1 MDRLGFVMTFK
12 IQPSW
17 LEADNNILRISDT
30 AGQEEYE
37 HVRRLAYPGTD
48 VLIIAFNIMER
59 DSFDNITNIWIK
71 DKNNHMKNAKVGK
84 NMYCMDKIKPWKY
97 SGLDGKYSMTKYS

>member
-1 MDRLGFVMTFK
+1 MTFK

-48 VLIIAFNIMER
+48 ILFIAFNIMGR
-59 DSFDNITNIWIK
+59 NSFDNITKFWIK
-71 DKNNHMKNAKVGK
+71 GSVQTKVGK
-84 NMYCMDKIKPWKY
+84 FYIRE
-97 SGLDGKYSMTKYS
+97 GLTWNY